1 MAKIFAYSVKLHGAE
16 VPKQAKFVLSD
27 TTVQENSTTFPTD
40 AKLCKK
46 VIDKCDKIAQA
57 SGIKQR
63 HKFIKENKQLVRA
76 THNGKHP
83 KRAKQAKK
91 AVNRLKTIANKKL
104 RELDSKMSEPQR
116 ACYGNDSV

>member
-1 MAKIFAYSVKLHGAE
+1 MSFKL
-16 VPKQAKFVLSD
+16 
-27 TTVQENSTTFPTD
+27 
-40 AKLCKK
+40 
-46 VIDKCDKIAQA
+46 AQA

-63 HKFIKENKQLVRA
+63 HKFIKESKQLVRA

-104 RELDSKMSEPQR
+104 RELDSKMSEPQK